1 MRLNFKKEL
10 REISKSLKLQI
21 KSTLQ
26 ETHSG
31 VIRELLTKV
40 IDEVNCS
47 LEMALHEL
55 FVWREFFE
63 EYTRY
68 LTGIPTFHQS
78 YILRKLL

>member
-55 FVWREFFE
+55 FV
-63 EYTRY
+63 
-68 LTGIPTFHQS
+68 
-78 YILRKLL
+78 